1 LDGISHGKG
10 ISLLGAFS
18 LYSDVKN
25 TILRKQS
32 PEFAKLSDSIKKLM
46 NPGLPKNLKVEN

>member
-25 TILRKQS
+25 TMLRKQS